1 MDAAEL
7 AGLLPD
13 QTPSLYR
20 YVRSISRDDATAE
33 DLVQETLVKAL
44 EKADTLQ
51 SSDRLRSWLFR
62 IAHNTTID
70 FYRRRREEPSDDLA
84 LEVEQRWRE
93 DDYTVDAAVVV
104 GPR

>member
-13 QTPSLYR
+13 QTP
-20 YVRSISRDDATAE
+20 RSTAMCAPSAAMTQRPRI
-33 DLVQETLVKAL
+33 LQETLVKAL

-84 LEVEQRWRE
+84 
-93 DDYTVDAAVVV
+93 
-104 GPR
+104 PRSSSGGARTTTPWMRRSWWPR